1 MIALLRR
8 AAPALALLALVAG
21 HAQGEDAPTQ
31 TATWLVNYLRLD
43 TTNPPGREADA
54 AAMLA
59 RLLAQ
64 HRIASERFVTPDGR
78 TSLAAQLPAT
88 VPGGGTIVLMH
99 HLDVVPAGE
108 GWTVPP
114 FEGIV
119 KDGAIW
125 GRGAIDTKGLGI
137 AYLEAFLE
145 AAKMP
150 ERRRDLLYLAVADE
164 EAGGIAGAKFLFER
178 HPELF
183 DGVEAVLGEGG
194 SNRVVLGRTFH
205 WGVEVA
211 QKRPL
216 WLEATARGRA
226 GHSSS
231 VNPESAAHQLV
242 RALARALEMP
252 VEWRVTPAA
261 RAFFEALAPHDPQAA
276 KVAADLDRI
285 AASGEPTPA
294 IQPGM
299 AGLFLDTL
307 QITQLEAADR
317 INVVA
322 GEAKATID
330 ARLLPDTDPKTW
342 LAALRERLGPEIDVR
357 VLLEAPASAP
367 SPASGEV
374 WDAIA
379 AALGRGR
386 EPVVPVF
393 IGGISDSRWF
403 RERGIPAYGLLP
415 FPIEGMLM
423 RTVHGPDE
431 RMPLDAF
438 AEGIERTKDL
448 VRRLVAPVESGPR

>member
-1 MIALLRR
+1 LATAL
-8 AAPALALLALVAG
+8 AAPPSIAEALSRPVS
-21 HAQGEDAPTQ
+21 
-31 TATWLVNYLRLD
+31 WLVDYLRID
-43 TTNPPGREADA
+43 TTNPPGREAA
-54 AAMLA
+54 AAELLS
-59 RLLAQ
+59 RLLGD
-64 HRIASERFVTPDGR
+64 RGIASERYVTAEGR
-78 TSLAAQLPAT
+78 TSFAARLPAT
-88 VPGGGTIVLMH
+88 IAGAGTIVLVH

-114 FEGIV
+114 FEGVV

-150 ERRRDLLYLAVADE
+150 ERRRGLLYLAVADE

-183 DGVEAVLGEGG
+183 EGVEAVFGEGG

-205 WGVEVA
+205 WGVEIA

-216 WLEATARGRA
+216 WLEVVARGRA

-242 RALARALEMP
+242 RALGRALEMP
-252 VEWRVTPAA
+252 AVWRVTPAA
-261 RAFFEALAPHDPQAA
+261 REFFTALASHDPQAA

-285 AASGEPTPA
+285 AASGAPTPA

-307 QITQLEAADR
+307 QVTRLEASDR
-317 INVVA
+317 VNVVA

-330 ARLLPDTDPKTW
+330 ARLLPDTDPQAW
-342 LAALRERLGPEIDVR
+342 LAALGERLGPEIEVR
-357 VLLEAPASAP
+357 ILLEAPASPA

-374 WDAIA
+374 WDAIV

-393 IGGISDSRWF
+393 IGGISDARWF

-438 AEGIERTKDL
+438 AEGIERTKEL
-448 VRRLVAPVESGPR
+448 VRLLVAPPATEPR

>member
-1 MIALLRR
+1 MLSLASVPAFGQPLPP
-8 AAPALALLALVAG
+8 AAAVLA
-21 HAQGEDAPTQ
+21 D
-31 TATWLVNYLRLD
+31 YLRID
-43 TTNPPGREADA
+43 TTNPPGREAEA
-54 AAMLA
+54 AALLAA
-59 RLLAQ
+59 RLAAAG
-64 HRIASERFVTPDGR
+64 IASERYVTSDGR
-78 TSLAAQLPAT
+78 TSLAARLPAT
-88 VPGGGTIVLMH
+88 VFPGESGGVIALLH

-114 FEGIV
+114 FEGV
-119 KDGAIW
+119 VEDGAIW

-150 ERRRDLLYLAVADE
+150 ERRRGLLFLAVADE

-178 HPELF
+178 YPELF
-183 DGVEAVLGEGG
+183 EGVEAVFGEGG

-216 WLEATARGRA
+216 WLELVARGRA
-226 GHSSS
+226 GHASS

-242 RALARALEMP
+242 RALDRALEMP
-252 VEWRVTPAA
+252 AVWRVTPAA
-261 RAFFEALAPHDPQAA
+261 RDFFTALAPHDPQAA

-285 AASGEPTPA
+285 AASGAPTPA

-330 ARLLPDTDPKTW
+330 ARLLPDTDPEAW
-342 LAALRERLGPEIDVR
+342 LAALRERLGPEIEVR
-357 VLLEAPASAP
+357 ILLDAPASPP
-367 SPASGEV
+367 SPASGET
-374 WDAIA
+374 WDAIV

-438 AEGIERTKDL
+438 AAGIERTKEL
-448 VRRLVAPVESGPR
+448 VRLLVAPPAAGAR

>member
-1 MIALLRR
+1 MRLLASVCVTLSVATVP
-8 AAPALALLALVAG
+8 AAGQPLSPAAAALA
-21 HAQGEDAPTQ
+21 E
-31 TATWLVNYLRLD
+31 YLRID
-43 TTNPPGREADA
+43 TTNPPGREQSA
-54 AAMLA
+54 AAYLAA
-59 RLLAQ
+59 RLAAAG
-64 HRIASERFVTPDGR
+64 IASDRYVTADGR
-78 TSLAAQLPAT
+78 TSLAARLPAT
-88 VPGGGTIVLMH
+88 VPAAERRGGIALLH

-108 GWTVPP
+108 GWTLPP
-114 FEGIV
+114 FGGEVREG
-119 KDGAIW
+119 ALF

-145 AAKMP
+145 AAKIP
-150 ERRRDLLYLAVADE
+150 ERRRGLLYLAVADE
-164 EAGGIAGAKFLFER
+164 EAGGNAGARFLFEQ
-178 HPELF
+178 HPDLF
-183 DGVEAVLGEGG
+183 QGVEAALGEGG

-216 WLEATARGRA
+216 WLEVTARGRA
-226 GHSSS
+226 GHASS

-242 RALARALEMP
+242 RALGRALEMP
-252 VEWRVTPAA
+252 ATWRVTPAA
-261 RAFFEALAPHDPQAA
+261 RDFFTALAPHDPHAA
-276 KVAADLDRI
+276 RVAADLDRI
-285 AASGEPTPA
+285 AANGAPTPA

-330 ARLLPDTDPKTW
+330 ARLLPDTDPEAW
-342 LAALRERLGPEIDVR
+342 LAALRERLGPEVDVR
-357 VLLEAPASAP
+357 VLLDAPASPP

-374 WDAIA
+374 WDAIV

-438 AEGIERTKDL
+438 AAGIERTKEL
-448 VRRLVAPVESGPR
+448 VRLLVAPPAAGAR